1 MRCPKCGYISFDRQ
15 KSCGKCGNDLTAV
28 AEQLQGTVSK
38 HAVPFFLGSILG
50 EQKAYEAES
59 GASFNEAEE
68 FLILDE
74 QEVQI
79 LPANTDDFA
88 LVEAPQTEIALEDQ
102 TVPVFA
108 LENVDASDLAPLQ
121 PEREKPTLSMDQ
133 ETEAENLVAQ
143 ESRPDELELELATP
157 RVKGKDKD
165 NMAYSSLIDSEKTAG
180 MPEENEEIHD
190 IFELFLEDGEKASVS
205 AEGAKKPVSAGPD
218 IPDLGL
224 TLEKDEQ

>member
-133 ETEAENLVAQ
+133 ETEVFI
-143 ESRPDELELELATP
+143 S
-157 RVKGKDKD
+157 
-165 NMAYSSLIDSEKTAG
+165 
-180 MPEENEEIHD
+180 
-190 IFELFLEDGEKASVS
+190 GEKEACISYIGDFALVFF
-205 AEGAKKPVSAGPD
+205 K
-218 IPDLGL
+218 
-224 TLEKDEQ
+224 